1 MMIIQLL
8 ILSST
13 KFLKLLISS
22 LLKSFIIQWY
32 TILFYIKRII
42 IRGVF
47 FFFSL
52 IGMIQILSPLLW

>member
-32 TILFYIKRII
+32 TMLFYVKRII

-47 FFFSL
+47 LLLFF